1 MEFMLIDI
9 PQQRLVILFMEYLLE
24 PLRGWVKDF
33 RPTTLQKSIM
43 RTQDMRN
50 IVSKKVP
57 TKPFTPQGGKKMKFP
72 QKAWIG
78 KDGMDQETRQELR
91 RKNLL
96 YSCKESWE
104 MGHRCMGKGKF
115 HYIEVVSNKEDD
127 NDNES
132 IR

>member
-1 MEFMLIDI
+1 
-9 PQQRLVILFMEYLLE
+9 
-24 PLRGWVKDF
+24 VKDF
-33 RPTTLQKSIM
+33 RPTTLQKAIM
-43 RTQDMRN
+43 RTQDMGK

-57 TKPFTPQGGKKMKFP
+57 TKPFTPRGGKKMNFP

-78 KDGMDQETRQELR
+78 KDGMDKETRRELR
-91 RKNLL
+91 RKNLF

-104 MGHRCMGKGKF
+104 MGHQCMGKGKF